1 MATILEF
8 RALPSEQP
16 VKLRRRRRYRRSAE
30 IVIFPGVRYERWAD
44 APEAASNGSQAQVK
58 RDRLQLVD

>member
-8 RALPSEQP
+8 RASKEKPQR
-16 VKLRRRRRYRRSAE
+16 KIRRRSRRTAE

-44 APEAASNGSQAQVK
+44 NTPPPTPK
-58 RDRLQLVD
+58 RRRRQRD